1 MKVKRFVVPSM
12 QVGLKQVGESLGPGA
27 VILSNRRLAEGM
39 EIVAG
44 VEEAD
49 LASYQA
55 NRPEVKDPNAII
67 KAHTGGGKTPALD
80 QGSMQSL
87 LEAMAPKNKAA
98 FQGHKAS
105 TPQRPDPQS
114 RPARAAVSPDPVVK
128 PEPTRPTEK
137 AHSDKP
143 LLPASDEL
151 MALMRQEI
159 AGLRT
164 MLEQQTDLL
173 REPVM
178 PKMSPSIE
186 RLEAR
191 LSTLGLSQSIQRSL
205 LRHYDTDLPLDT
217 NWRRLMGRLSAGL
230 ATPLLDPVKEGG
242 VIALCG
248 PTGAGKTT
256 TLAKMAAR
264 YVKNYGAEDLAIV
277 SADYFQMGAQT
288 SLASVA
294 RILGVQYIAMQDGE
308 RLAEVLRSLKHKHL
322 VLIDTSGSRDAL
334 KQWQT
339 EVVATGLEHRL
350 STVMVVPATAHE
362 ASMKQFIARF
372 PGRTI
377 AGAVITKLDEAP
389 CFGSLFDS
397 LLRYRWP
404 IWYCSAGQNIP
415 RDLERCEPT
424 ALVKRLMHTL
434 NETAPSMA
442 KAG

>member
-12 QVGLKQVGESLGPGA
+12 QAGLKRVGESLGPTA
-27 VILSNRRLAEGM
+27 VILSNRRLADGL

-49 LASYQA
+49 LAAYEA
-55 NRPEVKDPNAII
+55 NRPAAQDPDAII
-67 KAHTGGGKTPALD
+67 KGAGGQRKTPGLD
-80 QGSMQSL
+80 QGSLQSL

-98 FQGHKAS
+98 FESHKS
-105 TPQRPDPQS
+105 SEPRRPAAQSRQNAMPVAPSLAAEPEVS
-114 RPARAAVSPDPVVK
+114 RPAAVEQPAKS
-128 PEPTRPTEK
+128 R
-137 AHSDKP
+137 
-143 LLPASDEL
+143 LPASDEL
-151 MALMRQEI
+151 MSLMRQEI
-159 AGLRT
+159 AGLRS

-173 REPVM
+173 SEPLM

-191 LSTLGLSQSIQRSL
+191 LGTLGFSQSIQRSL
-205 LRHYDTDLPLDT
+205 LRHYDTELPLDT

-230 ATPLLDPVKEGG
+230 ATPLMDPIKDGG

-264 YVKNYGAEDLAIV
+264 YVKEYGAEELAIV

-294 RILGVQYIAMQDGE
+294 RILEVEFIAMQDGE
-308 RLAEVLRSLKHKHL
+308 TLSDVLHSLKHKHL
-322 VLIDTSGSRDAL
+322 VLIDTSGSREAL
-334 KQWQT
+334 KQWQS
-339 EVVATGLEHRL
+339 EVVATGLESRL
-350 STVMVVPATAHE
+350 STLMVVPATAHD
-362 ASMKQFIARF
+362 ASLKQFIGRF
-372 PGRTI
+372 PGRAIT
-377 AGAVITKLDEAP
+377 GAVVTKLDEAP

-424 ALVKRLMHTL
+424 ALVKRLMRSL
-434 NETAPSMA
+434 NEPTMA

>member
-27 VILSNRRLAEGM
+27 VILSNRRLADGL

-55 NRPEVKDPNAII
+55 SRPAVQDPDAII
-67 KAHTGGGKTPALD
+67 KASTGQGKVPGLD
-80 QGSMQSL
+80 QNSMQSL

-98 FQGHKAS
+98 FEGHQNIEAPRPAQQKSRNKAPEA
-105 TPQRPDPQS
+105 TS
-114 RPARAAVSPDPVVK
+114 RPSAPAPSASVETVASARP
-128 PEPTRPTEK
+128 R
-137 AHSDKP
+137 
-143 LLPASDEL
+143 LPASDEL
-151 MALMRQEI
+151 MTMMRQEI

-173 REPVM
+173 REPAM
-178 PKMSPSIE
+178 PRMSPSIE

-191 LSTLGLSQSIQRSL
+191 LGTLGFSPSIQRSL
-205 LRHYDTDLPLDT
+205 LRHYDAELPLDT

-230 ATPLLDPVKEGG
+230 ATPLIDPIKDGG

-264 YVKNYGAEDLAIV
+264 YVKDYGADDLAIV

-294 RILGVQYIAMQDGE
+294 RILGVEFVPMQDGE
-308 RLAEVLRSLKHKHL
+308 TLSEVLHSVKHKHL
-322 VLIDTSGSRDAL
+322 VLIDTSGSREAL
-334 KQWQT
+334 KQWQL
-339 EVVATGLEHRL
+339 EVVATGLENRL
-350 STVMVVPATAHE
+350 STLMVVPATAHD
-362 ASMKQFIARF
+362 ASLKQFIARF
-372 PGRTI
+372 PGRAI
-377 AGAVITKLDEAP
+377 AGAVVTKLDEAP
-389 CFGSLFDS
+389 SFGSLFDS

-424 ALVKRLMHTL
+424 ALVKRLMRTL
-434 NETAPSMA
+434 NDKAPSMA

>member
-27 VILSNRRLAEGM
+27 VILSNRRLAEGL

-44 VEEAD
+44 VEEAE
-49 LASYQA
+49 LAAYEAS
-55 NRPEVKDPNAII
+55 RPAVKDPDAII
-67 KAHTGGGKTPALD
+67 KAHTDSTGTPKLD
-80 QGSMQSL
+80 QHSMQSL

-98 FQGHKAS
+98 FEGRQAS
-105 TPQRPDPQS
+105 KPRPDGGNKAPASPKPERPTVAS
-114 RPARAAVSPDPVVK
+114 RPPEREAAARPQ
-128 PEPTRPTEK
+128 
-137 AHSDKP
+137 
-143 LLPASDEL
+143 LPASDEL
-151 MALMRQEI
+151 MSIMRQEI

-164 MLEQQTDLL
+164 MLEQQTNLL
-173 REPVM
+173 QEPAL
-178 PKMSPSIE
+178 PKMSPRIE

-191 LSTLGLSQSIQRSL
+191 LGSLGFSSSIQRSL
-205 LRHYDTDLPLDT
+205 LRHYDTELPLDT

-230 ATPLLDPVKEGG
+230 ATPLMDPIKEGG
-242 VIALCG
+242 VVALCG

-264 YVKNYGAEDLAIV
+264 YVKDFGADDLTIV

-294 RILGVQYIAMQDGE
+294 RILGVEFIAMQDGE
-308 RLAEVLRSLKHKHL
+308 TLTEVLRSLKHKRL
-322 VLIDTSGSRDAL
+322 VLIDTSGSREAL
-334 KQWQT
+334 QQWQKD
-339 EVVATGLEHRL
+339 VVATGLESRL

-362 ASMKQFIARF
+362 ASLKQFIARF
-372 PGRTI
+372 PGKVI
-377 AGAVITKLDEAP
+377 SGAVLTKLDEAP

-424 ALVKRLMHTL
+424 ALVKRLMRTL
-434 NETAPSMA
+434 NQNVPSMA